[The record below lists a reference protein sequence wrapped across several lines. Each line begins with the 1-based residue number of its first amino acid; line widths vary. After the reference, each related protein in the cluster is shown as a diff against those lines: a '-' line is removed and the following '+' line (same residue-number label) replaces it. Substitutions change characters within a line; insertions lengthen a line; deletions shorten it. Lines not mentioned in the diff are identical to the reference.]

1 MRHMLRA
8 VLGKVEDVPSSS
20 SMLRE
25 AVRACDHLF
34 EPACGSSA
42 TAVQT
47 VALSSPEVGREG
59 SRNWSAGAFLRRLP
73 APVLSSGNVRVGPDS
88 CPLRSALGACKDPS
102 STRSRPA
109 GGPRLQSC
117 QRKSRPTRRLQRTL
131 TLSSTVATSGC
142 WRLRVPVG
150 AFDQRR

>member
-1 MRHMLRA
+1 MRDLLRA

-25 AVRACDHLF
+25 AAAACHHIS
-34 EPACGSSA
+34 ESACGRSA

-73 APVLSSGNVRVGPDS
+73 APVLSSGKVRVGPDS
-88 CPLRSALGACKDPS
+88 CPLRPALGACKDPGPN
-102 STRSRPA
+102 RSRSA
-109 GGPRLQSC
+109 SGPRLQGW

-131 TLSSTVATSGC
+131 TLSSTVAACGR